1 MMFYI
6 HEEFNRMKKKTILLI
21 WIAVFVTGLTG
32 PVEAQKNKKVEAAD
46 QAFAN
51 MMYTTALKNYRK
63 AYSKEKDKD
72 ERNRILYQT
81 AECYRIMNNYRM
93 AEPTYRRLLTQKYEE
108 KQPLLLLHLADI
120 LRYNGKYEQ
129 AIPFYQHFIELQPED
144 QRGLVGLKSCQL
156 ADSLSKSP
164 TRHLIKN
171 EKEINTRYDE
181 FSATYANT
189 GYNEII
195 FTSNRNGS
203 TGKGKDEWTQK
214 YFSDLYYVKKDAKGK
229 WTKVIKADEE
239 EVINTAANEGN
250 PFFNSRFNVMYFT
263 RCATVPKKTNT
274 CRIYSSKRTGKNFS
288 EPIPVDIA
296 VDSIYSIGQ
305 PTLSSDELIIF
316 FSSDMPNGKGGRDLW
331 MATRQRKTDGFGRPK
346 NLGDSIN
353 TAGDELFPFL
363 RFDTVLYFAS
373 NGRVGLGGLDIFKA
387 YFRTDK
393 EGRKYFTQPVNMGV
407 PLNSTSDDFG
417 IVFHPEAEEEGF
429 FASNR
434 QRGRGGDDIYSF
446 IVEPVIFTLEGIV
459 KDESTLQ
466 PITGALVEMK
476 VSDGSQH
483 KSNTSER
490 GRYFFN
496 QNQVK
501 PNRNFE
507 LTVSKEGYFTTT
519 GSISTIGLESSKDL
533 VLDFILQPIPRKP
546 IILPEILYDLS
557 KWDLKP
563 QYQDSLQGLIT
574 ILEKNPNLIIELAA
588 HTDARDTE
596 EHNDTLSQKRAQS
609 VVDYLVRRGID
620 PDRLVAKG
628 YGERVPRVIT
638 RDITKAGYTFK
649 AGTRLTES
657 FIDSLPNREV
667 KEAAHQ
673 LNRRTEFTIIGTNFK
688 PKPKPQG
695 QQVTPKIEI
704 VTTTPKNSVTYTL
717 SAKKNR
723 MLIPASIDTYS
734 LEFLYEPST
743 RYISIS
749 MDAALDLLKQNIISK
764 NDFHGNPEEIISE
777 GQIKRGAVLTLPSL
791 RIGKKIIYDID
802 VMVEP
807 KQDEKLILNNEVLLR
822 FGAFTINEETREI
835 IFE

>member
-1 MMFYI
+1 
-6 HEEFNRMKKKTILLI
+6 MKKITLLILLSI
-21 WIAVFVTGLTG
+21 FVLGLVL
-32 PVEAQKNKKVEAAD
+32 PVRAQKNKQVEAAD

-63 AYSKEKDKD
+63 AYSKIKDKD

-120 LRYNGKYEQ
+120 LRFNRKYEQ
-129 AIPFYQHFIELQPED
+129 AIPFYQSFSELQPD
-144 QRGLVGLKSCQL
+144 DPRGPLGLQSCQL
-156 ADSLSKSP
+156 NETLSKTP
-164 TRHLIKN
+164 TRHRITN
-171 EKEINTRYDE
+171 EKELNSRYDE

-189 GYNEII
+189 GYNEIL

-229 WTKVIKADEE
+229 WTKVTKADEE
-239 EVINTAANEGN
+239 GIINTAGNEGT

-263 RCATVPKKTNT
+263 RCATEPKKTNT

-288 EPIPVDIA
+288 EPVPVDIA
-296 VDSIYSIGQ
+296 IDSIYSIGQ
-305 PTLSSDELIIF
+305 PTLSTDELMII

-353 TAGDELFPFL
+353 TLGDELFPFL
-363 RFDTVLYFAS
+363 RYDTVLYFS
-373 NGRVGLGGLDIFKA
+373 STGHPGLGGLDIFKA

-393 EGRKYFTQPVNMGV
+393 EGRKYFTRPIHMGV
-407 PLNSTSDDFG
+407 PLNSNFDDFG

-434 QRGRGGDDIYSF
+434 QGGRGSDDIYSF
-446 IVEPVIFTLEGIV
+446 VVEPVVFTLEGLV

-466 PITGALVEMK
+466 PIAGALVEMK

-501 PNRNFE
+501 PNRNFD
-507 LTVSKEGYFTTT
+507 LSVSKEGYFTKT

-533 VLDFILQPIPRKP
+533 VLDFVLQPIPRKP
-546 IILPEILYDLS
+546 IVLPEILYDLG
-557 KWDLKP
+557 KLDLKP

-574 ILEKNPNLIIELAA
+574 ILEKNPNLEIELAA

-596 EHNDTLSQKRAQS
+596 EHNDILSQKRAQS
-609 VVDYLVRRGID
+609 VVDYLVQRGID
-620 PDRLVAKG
+620 PDRLTAKG
-628 YGERVPRVIT
+628 YGERVPRVLT
-638 RDITKAGYTFK
+638 RDIKKAGYTFK

-673 LNRRTEFTIIGTNFK
+673 LNRRTEFSITGTNFK
-688 PKPKPQG
+688 SKPKPQG
-695 QQVTPKIEI
+695 QQFAPKIEI
-704 VTTTPKNSVTYTL
+704 VTTPPKNSVTYIL

-734 LEFLYEPST
+734 LEFLYEPNT
-743 RYISIS
+743 KYVSIS
-749 MDAALDLLKQNIISK
+749 MDAALDLLKQNIITK
-764 NDFHGNPEEIISE
+764 DDFQGNPEEIISE
-777 GQIKRGAVLTLPSL
+777 GQIKRGSVLTLPSL
-791 RIGKKIIYDID
+791 RIGRKMIYDVD
-802 VMVEP
+802 VIVEP
-807 KQDEKLILNNEVLLR
+807 KQDEKLILNNEILSR
-822 FGAFTINEETREI
+822 FGAFTINEDTREI